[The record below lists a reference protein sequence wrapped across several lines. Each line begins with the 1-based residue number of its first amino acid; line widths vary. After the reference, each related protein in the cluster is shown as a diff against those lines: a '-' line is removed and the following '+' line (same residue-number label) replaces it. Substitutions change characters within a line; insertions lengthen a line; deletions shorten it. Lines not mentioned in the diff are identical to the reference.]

1 MKDFIKFAPMR
12 FRFYNGGYIEDVES
26 YIRNYIREHP
36 DVEVYVGT
44 DSAKAGNGRE
54 QPTTIFVTTICFR
67 HPGNGVHYIYSKEK
81 RPRIQDL
88 YQKIWSEIERTNEV
102 ASIVKPIIGERTLFL
117 DLDVNS
123 LKQHASHIAY
133 AAANGFLM
141 GQGYSV
147 RSKPQAWAAHAA
159 DWLLK

>member
-1 MKDFIKFAPMR
+1 MN
-12 FRFYNGGYIEDVES
+12 FRFYNGGPIEDVES
-26 YIRNYIREHP
+26 YIREYINEHP
-36 DVEVYVGT
+36 DVEIYIGT
-44 DSAKAGNGRE
+44 DSAKGGSASE

-81 RPRIQDL
+81 KLRIKDL
-88 YQKIWSEIERTNEV
+88 FTKIWSEVERTNRV
-102 ASIVKPIIGERTLFL
+102 ASFVKPIIGERTLFL
-117 DLDVNS
+117 DLDINS
-123 LKQHASHIAY
+123 LKQHESNVAY
-133 AAANGFLM
+133 AAANGYLI

>member
-1 MKDFIKFAPMR
+1 MQDFIKFAFMK
-12 FRFYNGGYIEDVES
+12 FRFYNGGPIEDLES
-26 YIRNYIREHP
+26 YIKEYITEHP
-36 DVEVYVGT
+36 DVEIYIGT
-44 DSAKAGNGRE
+44 DSAKAGSASE

-81 RPRIQDL
+81 KPRIKDL
-88 YQKIWSEIERTNEV
+88 FSKIWSEVERTNQV
-102 ASIVKPIIGERTLFL
+102 ASFVKPIIGDRTLFL
-117 DLDVNS
+117 DLDINS
-123 LKQHASHIAY
+123 LKQHESNVVY
-133 AAANGFLM
+133 AAANGFLI